1 MGPCVNASVNNRTP
15 SQTTNPRKQM
25 TQSARDHAL
34 QQKLREARELEE
46 QKDRALRATRPTS

>member
-1 MGPCVNASVNNRTP
+1 MNNRTP